1 MRSQTSAGKTTYQHD
16 AVDLEAK
23 VDGVQENYDS
33 RYHNLAKSDY
43 YLPEVKINVVAMC
56 QEIESTVSS

>member
-1 MRSQTSAGKTTYQHD
+1 
-16 AVDLEAK
+16 LEAE